1 MARKTFKTSGN
12 TLGRRVARVA
22 ATGGGRSYRGHRSG
36 LWYLVMTAIVVLGL
50 ASIAYS
56 KYELVSGK
64 PKSSSSSPSKVYAGL
79 AVDICGQIQ
88 PALGPTST
96 KKTLP
101 VTTTGNGVIQIDTK
115 APGGSHPTLGD
126 LVRATHGWVLSS
138 SKLHL
143 PGAKKTWANGDRC
156 PGTSKEEKALGVT
169 SSKAAAGKPGYVRVV
184 TWKNDLATKST
195 VVKDPSSLVLHA
207 NEMVTIAFLPKGV
220 SVPKPPTSVADAVIR
235 ASAPQAPSS
244 ASTPTTSSVPVTPST
259 LPTTVTTSSKA
270 PVSTTS
276 TKPPSSTTA
285 SSSSSSATTTK

>member
-22 ATGGGRSYRGHRSG
+22 ATGGGRSYGGHRSG

-64 PKSSSSSPSKVYAGL
+64 PKSSSSSSSKLYAGF

-88 PALGPTST
+88 PSLGPTST

-101 VTTTGNGVIQIDTK
+101 VTTTGSGVIQINTK
-115 APGGSHPTLGD
+115 ASGGSHPTLGD
-126 LVRATHGWVLSS
+126 LVSATHGMVLTP
-138 SKLHL
+138 SKLHM
-143 PGAKKTWANGDRC
+143 PGAKKTWSNGDRC
-156 PGTSKEEKALGVT
+156 PSTSKAEKALDVT

-220 SVPKPPTSVADAVIR
+220 SVPKPPTSVADAVIK
-235 ASAPQAPSS
+235 ASAPQPPSS
-244 ASTPTTSSVPVTPST
+244 SSIPTTSSVPVTPST
-259 LPTTVTTSSKA
+259 LRTTVSTSSKA
-270 PVSTTS
+270 PVTS
-276 TKPPSSTTA
+276 TA
-285 SSSSSSATTTK
+285 SKAPVTITSSSSASSTTTTK

>member
-22 ATGGGRSYRGHRSG
+22 ATGGGRSYGGHRSG
-36 LWYLVMTAIVVLGL
+36 LWYLVMTVIVVLGL

-64 PKSSSSSPSKVYAGL
+64 PKSSSSSSSSKVYAGF

-88 PALGPTST
+88 PSLGPTST

-101 VTTTGNGVIQIDTK
+101 VITTGSGVIQIDTK
-115 APGGSHPTLGD
+115 APGGSHPTLGN
-126 LVRATHGWVLSS
+126 LVSATHGLVLTS

-143 PGAKKTWANGDRC
+143 PGAKKTWSNGDRC
-156 PGTSKEEKALGVT
+156 PGTSKEEKALGVV
-169 SSKAAAGKPGYVRVV
+169 SSKATAGKPGYVRVV
-184 TWKNDLATKST
+184 SWKNDLAAKST
-195 VVKDPSSLVLHA
+195 VVKNPSSLVLHA

-220 SVPKPPTSVADAVIR
+220 PVPKPPTSVADAVIR

-244 ASTPTTSSVPVTPST
+244 ASTPTTASVPVTPTT
-259 LPTTVTTSSKA
+259 LPTTVGTTS
-270 PVSTTS
+270 
-276 TKPPSSTTA
+276 KPPSSPTS